1 GSARKAA
8 VTMARV
14 YVGNLE
20 ERVTERDLEDDFA
33 RFGKIHY
40 IWVAKKWGWL
50 QELHRFRACLMVAH
64 ETLCRPPGF
73 AFIDF
78 LDERDAEDA
87 VRKMTGANGWR
98 VEISRKSYGARGGH
112 SSDRG
117 GDRHGG
123 GGFGGGRGG
132 GREMACYN
140 CGEVGHL
147 ARDCRSQPSMRRE
160 RSPPRYSRRSPSPRG
175 RDSRSPPPRR
185 RYSPPPKRESR
196 SPPPRRERSRS
207 PL

>member
-1 GSARKAA
+1 GVARKAA

-40 IWVAKKWGWL
+40 IWVAKK
-50 QELHRFRACLMVAH
+50 
-64 ETLCRPPGF
+64 PPGF

-196 SPPPRRERSRS
+196 SPPPRRDRSRS